1 MALMTTRAVSRL
13 NPDGLL
19 DRIAIGLSALCV
31 VHCIASAAVLALLSS
46 VAGDFVA
53 DWVHELGLGIAILLG
68 AVALGR
74 GIVVHGHMMPP
85 AIGALGLGIMAGALT
100 LPHGT
105 GEIVWT
111 MIGVGILALGHDL
124 NRRAVI

>member
-1 MALMTTRAVSRL
+1 MASRIASRFAA
-13 NPDGLL
+13 DGML
-19 DRIAIGLSALCV
+19 DRIAIGVSALCV
-31 VHCIASAAVLALLSS
+31 MHCLASAAVLALLST
-46 VAGDFVA
+46 VAGEFVA

-74 GIVVHGHMMPP
+74 GIVKHGYIMPP
-85 AIGALGLGIMAGALT
+85 AIGALGLGIMGGAMT
-100 LPHGT
+100 LPHGS

>member
-1 MALMTTRAVSRL
+1 MASRIASRFAA
-13 NPDGLL
+13 DGML
-19 DRIAIGLSALCV
+19 DRIAIGVSALCV
-31 VHCIASAAVLALLSS
+31 MHCLASAAVVALLST
-46 VAGDFVA
+46 VAGEFVA

-68 AVALGR
+68 ALALGR
-74 GIVVHGHMMPP
+74 GIVKHGYIMPP
-85 AIGALGLGIMAGALT
+85 AIGALGLGIMGGAMT
-100 LPHGT
+100 LPHGS